1 MATIYKPHKHTL
13 ADGGQIELRQIR
25 PEDKSEVAH
34 GLGRMSLESKR
45 LRFFSAINAFN
56 SSQLKYLTEVD
67 HLNHDAWVAIDLAKA
82 REGIG
87 VARYVRLPDE
97 PAVAEAAVAV
107 VDRAQGRG
115 IGGLLLAHL
124 AQTAI
129 ANGIRTF
136 RAYVLGENQVMLTL
150 LGELGARFTTSI
162 NGVRVLDMDLGA
174 DLQSLPNTPL
184 GRVFRAI
191 AKEDW
196 KN

>member
-1 MATIYKPHKHTL
+1 LATIYKPHVHTL
-13 ADGGQIELRQIR
+13 SDGGQIELRQIR
-25 PEDKSEVAH
+25 PEDKPELTR

-45 LRFFSAINAFN
+45 LRFFAAINAFN

-67 HLNHDAWVAIDLAKA
+67 HQNHDAWVAIDLENK

-107 VDRAQGRG
+107 VDHAQGRG

-129 ANGIRTF
+129 ANGIQTF
-136 RAYVLGENQVMLTL
+136 RAYVLGENRVMLNL
-150 LGELGARFTTSI
+150 LDQLGARFATAV
-162 NGVRVLDMDLGA
+162 NGARVLDLDLGA

-184 GRVFRAI
+184 GRIFKAI

-196 KN
+196 N